1 MPHPRPF
8 YYLENFTTALGW
20 LQQRYGDLLNETEVG
35 FIERFQRLPLQ
46 SSALL
51 VRMLGRRGD
60 LFRTEKL
67 KYEEIGCTRAA
78 ATALTEAGWLDGT
91 PVLTAAEL
99 GRLLRKGELQQVF
112 GCTNDTR
119 SVAARKADILLRIEA
134 VPLEPR
140 RLSEWWPDAPDV
152 IFRVAIKPL
161 CDRLRLLFFGNFDQN
176 WSEFVLTD
184 LGIFKYEQ
192 VPRDAATRVFQTRHH
207 IDTFHSLFECRRLL
221 EETDDLAAVVES
233 LPAPIPDNDWLEGR
247 RRKLQFQ
254 IAQCYEQQ
262 KDLTGAL
269 ALYRDCQYTGARLRS
284 VRLLER
290 LGSIDSAM
298 QLAFLVRE
306 HPAEEIEV
314 QQIARMWPRLQRKAG
329 LKTSRSRRP
338 PGWPTF
344 QLLLPVTQRPDFLEG
359 ATGEAL
365 STPEAPVHYVENG
378 LLNSLFGLLC
388 WQAIFAPVAGAF
400 FHEFQAAPA
409 DLLAPDFR
417 SRREPHFTQCFAQ
430 LDSDAYR
437 DTICRNFQQKQGVQ
451 SPFVFWGVITEP
463 LLEVALSC
471 LPPQHLKACF
481 TRILSDIRANRCGL
495 PDLVQFWPHERRYR
509 LIEVKG
515 PGDRLQDNQIRWLT
529 FCAAHGI
536 PVSVCHVS
544 WLPPAPSAAMCLP
557 PAPGIASDAAR
568 VPQEFAQL
576 PSTASAASLA
586 PLALP
591 MLHAPVAS
599 LAPLASPTLH
609 APVTSLASL
618 LSPTSHTPT
627 ASPILVGAHAA
638 ETMSPD
644 GLVPGSSPQVRI

>member
-8 YYLENFTTALGW
+8 YYLENFNTALGW

-35 FIERFQRLPLQ
+35 FIERFQQLPLQ

-67 KYEEIGCTRAA
+67 KYEEIGCARAA
-78 ATALTEAGWLDGT
+78 ASALLEAGWVDGA
-91 PVLTAAEL
+91 PVLTVAEL
-99 GRLLRKGELQQVF
+99 GRVLRKGELQQVF
-112 GCTNDTR
+112 GCPTY
-119 SVAARKADILLRIEA
+119 ARKAEMLVSFEA

-140 RLSEWWPDAPDV
+140 CLTAWWPDAPDV
-152 IFRVAIKPL
+152 IFRVVVKPL
-161 CDRLRLLFFGNFDQN
+161 CDRLRLLFFGNFDQD

-192 VPRDAATRVFQTRHH
+192 VPRDAATRAFQTRRH
-207 IDTFHSLFECRRLL
+207 IDTFYSLFECRRLL
-221 EETDDLAAVVES
+221 EETDDLAAVLEA
-233 LPAPIPDNDWLEGR
+233 LPAPIADNDWLEGR

-254 IAQCYEQQ
+254 VARGYEQR
-262 KDLTGAL
+262 KDLARAL
-269 ALYRDCQYTGARLRS
+269 AVYRDCQYTGARLRC

-290 LGSIDSAM
+290 LGAIDAAL

-306 HPAEEIEV
+306 QPADEIEI
-314 QQIARMWPRLQRKAG
+314 QQIARMWPRLQRQAG
-329 LKTSRSRRP
+329 LKTSRRRRP

-344 QLLLPVTQRPDFLEG
+344 QLVLPVSERPDHLEV
-359 ATGEAL
+359 ATGAAL
-365 STPEAPVHYVENG
+365 STPEAPVYYVENG

-409 DLLAPDFR
+409 DLLSPDFR
-417 SRREPHFTQCFAQ
+417 SRREPRFAQCFAQ

-437 DTICRNFQQKQGVQ
+437 DTICRNYQQKQGIQ
-451 SPFVFWGVITEP
+451 SPFVFWGVISES
-463 LLEVALSC
+463 LLQIALNC
-471 LPPQHLKACF
+471 LPARHLEACF
-481 TRILSDIRANRCGL
+481 TRILADIRANRCGL
-495 PDLVQFWPHERRYR
+495 PDLVQFWPGERRYR

-544 WLPPAPSAAMCLP
+544 WLPVAHANL
-557 PAPGIASDAAR
+557 ASP
-568 VPQEFAQL
+568 V
-576 PSTASAASLA
+576 
-586 PLALP
+586 
-591 MLHAPVAS
+591 LHAPA
-599 LAPLASPTLH
+599 ASPTVVGANAAGT
-609 APVTSLASL
+609 APPESL
-618 LSPTSHTPT
+618 L
-627 ASPILVGAHAA
+627 
-638 ETMSPD
+638 
-644 GLVPGSSPQVRI
+644 PGWSAQVRI

>member
-67 KYEEIGCTRAA
+67 RYEEIGCARAA
-78 ATALTEAGWLDGT
+78 ATALMEAGWLDST
-91 PVLTAAEL
+91 PVLTVAEL
-99 GRLLRKGELQQVF
+99 GRVLRKAELSQVF
-112 GCTNDTR
+112 GCPTDARAGVRRSPVASVSSVDAPVDTR
-119 SVAARKADILLRIEA
+119 CIIGAAGGSIGGPTPGYDTAPTDRLRGSVQGGGGAVPLPASPRRARKADMLLSFDA

-152 IFRVAIKPL
+152 IFRVVVKPL
-161 CDRLRLLFFGNFDQN
+161 CDRLRLLFFGNFDQD

-192 VPRDAATRVFQTRHH
+192 VPRAAATRAVQTRQH

-221 EETDDLAAVVES
+221 EETDDLATVVEA
-233 LPAPIPDNDWLEGR
+233 LPPPISDNDWLEGR

-254 IAQCYEQQ
+254 IAQCYEQH
-262 KDLTGAL
+262 KDLTRAL
-269 ALYRDCQYTGARLRS
+269 ALYRDCQYTGARLRC

-306 HPAEEIEV
+306 QPADEIEV

-344 QLLLPVTQRPDFLEG
+344 QLVLPVTQRPDFLEG

-365 STPEAPVHYVENG
+365 SIPEAPVHYVENG

-417 SRREPHFTQCFAQ
+417 SRREPQFAQCFAQ

-437 DTICRNFQQKQGVQ
+437 DTICRNFQQKQGIQ
-451 SPFVFWGVITEP
+451 SPFVFWSVITEP

-515 PGDRLQDNQIRWLT
+515 PGDRLQDNQVRWLT
-529 FCAAHGI
+529 FCIAHGI

-544 WLPPAPSAAMCLP
+544 WLAA
-557 PAPGIASDAAR
+557 
-568 VPQEFAQL
+568 E
-576 PSTASAASLA
+576 
-586 PLALP
+586 
-591 MLHAPVAS
+591 
-599 LAPLASPTLH
+599 
-609 APVTSLASL
+609 
-618 LSPTSHTPT
+618 
-627 ASPILVGAHAA
+627 AHAA
-638 ETMSPD
+638 ETVSPD
-644 GLVPGSSPQVRI
+644 GLVPGFSPQVRI